1 MYNKTYPSLHPFMSE
16 VQTEVS
22 GLGFVHKHCHKPG
35 IIHLK
40 AMGFAPRSLRI
51 HLFRKES
58 YILREPF

>member
-1 MYNKTYPSLHPFMSE
+1 MSE